1 MIYKNIFKS
10 ALLILFFPIVQ
21 ANGQEMLTKQ
31 EAASLALENNFDIRT
46 VNNNVSIA
54 ENNADIR
61 NSGYLPSA
69 SASGSANY
77 SISDSEFELQ
87 TGDVQSASGANTKR
101 YNASVG
107 INYTLFDGFGREYAY
122 RKLKETYHLSELQA
136 RLVIENSLLN
146 LFSVYYEI
154 ARLTQN
160 VQTQKQS
167 LNISRER
174 LTRARYSFDYGQNT
188 QLDVLNAEV
197 DYNTDSISYLTLTQQ
212 LQNEKRNLNLL
223 LGRDVNSSF
232 SVDTTLVYASGL
244 DKEELMDKARASNVN
259 ILQEQSALQNAEYDL
274 RITGATTIPKI
285 GLSASYSWLRNELGA
300 TSIFNNQEQWG
311 PTFGASLSW
320 NIFDGGLTSVR
331 KQNAKI
337 ALENQQI
344 SADQTRMEVER
355 NVSNAWTVYQTAL
368 FVLEAERT
376 NLETNQRNF
385 SRTQEQYTL
394 GQVTSIE
401 FRQAQLNLLNAQ
413 LNFNQAKYSAKIAE
427 LALLQFSG
435 DLMDAEF

>member
-1 MIYKNIFKS
+1 MISKNIYITAL
-10 ALLILFFPIVQ
+10 ALLGVIFSAKSQDL
-21 ANGQEMLTKQ
+21 LTKK
-31 EAASLALENNFDIRT
+31 EAVSIALENNFDIRT
-46 VNNNVSIA
+46 ADNNVSIA
-54 ENNADIR
+54 ENNASIE
-61 NSGYLPSA
+61 NSGYLPTLSA
-69 SASGSANY
+69 NGNANY
-77 SISDSEFELQ
+77 SRSDTKTTYPNDSVTDLKGAPIISY
-87 TGDVQSASGANTKR
+87 G
-101 YNASVG
+101 ASVG
-107 INYTLFDGFGREYAY
+107 INYTLFDGTARGYAF
-122 RKLKETYHLSELQA
+122 KQLKENYRLSELQA

-146 LFSVYYEI
+146 LFNTYYGI

-160 VQTQKQS
+160 VTTQKQS

-212 LQNEKRNLNLL
+212 LENEKRNLNLL

-244 DKEELMDKARASNVN
+244 DKEELMDKARSSNVN

-274 RITGATTIPKI
+274 RITGARSIPKL
-285 GLSASYSWLRNELGA
+285 GLSASYGLSYSDRGQTFFWNTQRQLGP
-300 TSIFNNQEQWG
+300 SI
-311 PTFGASLSW
+311 GASLTW
-320 NIFDGGLTSVR
+320 NIYDGGLTSTR

-376 NLETNQRNF
+376 NLATNQRNF

-435 DLMDAEF
+435 DLLEAEF

>member
-1 MIYKNIFKS
+1 MIYNRSIYILLFTAIIS
-10 ALLILFFPIVQ
+10 APLK
-21 ANGQEMLTKQ
+21 GQDLLTKK
-31 EAASLALENNFDIRT
+31 EAVAVALEYNFDIKAA
-46 VNNNVSIA
+46 NNNVKIA

-77 SISDSEFELQ
+77 SITDSENTLQ
-87 TGDVQSASGANTKR
+87 SGDVQSASGVNTTR
-101 YNASVG
+101 LNASAG
-107 INYTLFDGFGREYAY
+107 INYTLFDGFGREFSY
-122 RKLKETYHLSELQA
+122 RKLKETYRLTELQA
-136 RLVIENSLLN
+136 RLVIENSILN

-154 ARLTQN
+154 ARLSQN
-160 VQTQKQS
+160 LSTQKQS

-174 LTRARYSFDYGQNT
+174 LTRAKYSFDYGQNT

-197 DYNTDSISYLTLTQQ
+197 DYNSDSINYLTISQQ
-212 LQNEKRNLNLL
+212 LENEKRNLNLL
-223 LGRDVNSSF
+223 LGRDVNTVF
-232 SVDTTLVYASGL
+232 VVDTTLTYATGL
-244 DKEELMDKARASNVN
+244 ERETLMEEARASNVN

-274 RITGATTIPKI
+274 RISGSAAIPKI
-285 GLSASYSWLRNELGA
+285 GLSATYSWLHNDLGA
-300 TSIFNNQEQWG
+300 TSIFNKQNQWG
-311 PTFGASLSW
+311 PGLGASVSW

-344 SADQTRMEVER
+344 STEQTKMEVER
-355 NVSNAWTVYQTAL
+355 NVSNAWTIYQTAL
-368 FVLEAERT
+368 FVLEAEST

-401 FRQAQLNLLNAQ
+401 FRQAQLNLLNAR
-413 LNFNQAKYSAKIAE
+413 LNFNQAKYSAKVAE

-435 DLMDAEF
+435 DLMEAEF